1 VTDLKPGWLFRGG
14 SSRTRSV
21 KFVPVPVLVLL
32 TVGLVAQVVWH
43 GARPPPTATASDLP
57 SPPSANALRL
67 AALGDPVATA
77 KMVMLWLQAHDN
89 QPGVSIP
96 FRNLDYATVAGW
108 LARILELDPRG
119 QYPLIAASRIYAS
132 VNDEAKQRYILNFV
146 YERFFDDP
154 NHRWPWLAHAAI
166 VAKHRLADLPLA
178 LKYAQ
183 AVSDYARGPEVPD
196 WARDMP
202 VVILEE
208 MGELEAARVMAG
220 YLLESGRVKAE
231 HEKRY
236 LMQKLQEL
244 EKREEHGQ
252 PSGSSAAP

>member
-1 VTDLKPGWLFRGG
+1 VIDLKLGRLFRGG
-14 SSRTRSV
+14 GSRTRSV

-32 TVGLVAQVVWH
+32 AVGLVAQFVWH

-57 SPPSANALRL
+57 APPSANALGL
-67 AALGDPVATA
+67 SALGEPVATA
-77 KMVMLWLQAHDN
+77 KMLMLWLQAHDN

-96 FRNLDYATVAGW
+96 FRNLDYAALAGW
-108 LARILELDPRG
+108 LTRILELDPRG
-119 QYPLIAASRIYAS
+119 QYPLLAASRIYAS
-132 VNDEAKQRYILNFV
+132 VNDEAKQRYILDFV
-146 YERFFDDP
+146 YQKFFDDP
-154 NHRWPWLAHAAI
+154 NRRWPWLAHAAI
-166 VAKHRLADLPLA
+166 VAKHRLGDLPLA

-183 AVSDYARGPEVPD
+183 AVSDHASGPDVPD

-220 YLLESGRVKAE
+220 YLLSSGRVKAE

-236 LMQKLQEL
+236 LMQKLEEL
-244 EKREEHGQ
+244 EELEARRR
-252 PSGSSAAP
+252 P